1 MLKEKKYIN
10 LLKKFVY
17 LIYSVIELSVGD
29 YGNPIDSLIKLI
41 EEQNQ
46 NDQYIIGK

>member
-10 LLKKFVY
+10 LLKFIY

-29 YGNPIDSLIKLI
+29 YGNPIDTFVKLV